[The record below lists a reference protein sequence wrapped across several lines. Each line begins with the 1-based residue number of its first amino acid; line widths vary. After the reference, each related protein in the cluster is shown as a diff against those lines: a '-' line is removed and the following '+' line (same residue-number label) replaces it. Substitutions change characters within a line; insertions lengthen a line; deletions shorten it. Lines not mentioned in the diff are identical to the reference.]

1 MHKILLELVT
11 QNHRFLLGDARQ
23 LCGSSRLRSDQS
35 RFGYTKGL
43 RQLLTGSSF
52 AKPSEKQTLKLSQSG
67 TASCLIMRIA
77 SSHFET
83 LYAFGDLSSA
93 A

>member
-35 RFGYTKGL
+35 RFGYTQGL
-43 RQLLTGSSF
+43 RQFLTRIVV
-52 AKPSEKQTLKLSQSG
+52 ARPSEKRTSKLPQSG

-77 SSHFET
+77 SSHLET
-83 LYAFGDLSSA
+83 FYAFGDLSSA

>member
-1 MHKILLELVT
+1 MHKILPKLVT

-43 RQLLTGSSF
+43 RQLLT
-52 AKPSEKQTLKLSQSG
+52 
-67 TASCLIMRIA
+67 RIVVC
-77 SSHFET
+77 
-83 LYAFGDLSSA
+83 
-93 A
+93 